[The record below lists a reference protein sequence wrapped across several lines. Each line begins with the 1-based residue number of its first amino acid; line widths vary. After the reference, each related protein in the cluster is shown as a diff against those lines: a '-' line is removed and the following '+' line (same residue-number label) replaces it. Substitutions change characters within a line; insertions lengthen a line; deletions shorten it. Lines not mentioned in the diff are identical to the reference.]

1 MKIFESLVTLVLVNL
16 VEGTLY
22 NRFEDVPSHSTFDFV
37 IIGGNFLCSTR
48 TRPRITCIL
57 QAVLLVMPWQTG

>member
-37 IIGGNFLCSTR
+37 IIGGNVLCST
-48 TRPRITCIL
+48 
-57 QAVLLVMPWQTG
+57 